1 MSATTEFPSIAK
13 AQVFAGLA
21 EGLKAGA
28 TVVTPNRRLALA
40 LKREFDD
47 AQAAAGLAAWD
58 SADILPFSAFVERA
72 YDDAL
77 YSDLAANLP
86 LLLTSAQER
95 ALWEGIIRGSETGG
109 ALLAVPETA
118 RLVHEAWQLAQ
129 VWQLAPRL
137 KDFPLN
143 EDGKAFRDWAQRY
156 EHITKRDGH
165 TDDARL
171 ADLVAP
177 LFGRAQ
183 VRTPKFLVCYGF
195 DIVTPQQS
203 ALLAWLKAAGC
214 EVVSAG
220 PQLRRGEG
228 LRTAC
233 KDNRDE
239 IRRAAAWAR
248 SQLEAGAA
256 HIGVVVPDLARHRAA
271 IVRAF
276 SAVMAPDYALPGAA
290 QRVLPFNVSLGLA
303 LTSCPLVNAAMLVL
317 ELAGR
322 EIDFE
327 HVSRLSRSPFLA
339 GGEAEM
345 ARRARLDVALRKRAE
360 PVVTL
365 DRLLTLVARE
375 RGEAGCPILAQR
387 LSALAEFR
395 KTHLFGAHAPS
406 VWAKRISEALG
417 IVGFPG
423 ERGLDSAEYQTLK
436 KWHELVAAF
445 AALDRVVPRTGYAEA
460 VSRLRRMA
468 ADTLFQPETPEVPI
482 QILGVLEAAGMVFD
496 RLWVMG
502 LSDEA
507 WPPGPRPNPFLP
519 IEVQRAA
526 RLPQGSAA
534 EALELAR
541 RLTKEWLSGADEV
554 VLSYPQ
560 REDEREVKPSPLIID
575 IPEQSLALP
584 AYAIFRDAIHAARG
598 LEQIED
604 HKAPALD
611 TAAAVSAGTAAIKD
625 HAACPFRAFALHRLG
640 AQGMETPH
648 TGLDALERGTLVHRV
663 LAQTWSQL
671 KSKDA
676 LDAISAAGLDTL
688 LKQAAEEAIARIKR
702 DRPTTLSGRF
712 AEIEKQRLVRLAR
725 AWLDEERQRESFT
738 VVATEDKRRVEIGGL
753 GFNAR
758 LDRVDQAQNGRRIVI
773 DYKTNAPPVG
783 AMLGERPD
791 EPQLPLYLVAA
802 EPDAAAVAFAQVKA
816 GGMRFTALARDGDLL
831 PKVKAFSESYYR
843 DRHASWNEV
852 VAAWRIDLARIA
864 AGFAA
869 GDARVDPKKYPHTC
883 RYCDVKPFCRI
894 HERLENALVD
904 DEDNANG
911 EDAA

>member
-13 AQVFAGLA
+13 AQVFARLA
-21 EGLKAGA
+21 EGLKGGA

-58 SADILPFSAFVERA
+58 SADILSFSAFVERA
-72 YDDAL
+72 YDDVL
-77 YSDLAANLP
+77 YSDLAADLP
-86 LLLTSAQER
+86 LLLTSAQEQ

-109 ALLAVPETA
+109 VLLAVPETA
-118 RLVHEAWQLAQ
+118 RLVREAWQLAQ
-129 VWQLAPRL
+129 AWQLAPRL
-137 KDFPLN
+137 KGFPLN
-143 EDGKAFRDWAQRY
+143 EDGKAFQDWAQRY

-165 TDDARL
+165 TDGARL
-171 ADLVAP
+171 AGLVAP

-203 ALLAWLKAAGC
+203 VLFARLTNAGF

-220 PQLRRGEG
+220 PQLRRGG
-228 LRTAC
+228 ALRIAC

-239 IRRAAAWAR
+239 IRHAAAWAR
-248 SQLEAGAA
+248 SQLEAGEA

-271 IVRAF
+271 ITRAF

-303 LTSCPLVNAAMLVL
+303 LTSYPLVNAAMLAL
-317 ELAGR
+317 QLAGR

-327 HVSRLSRSPFLA
+327 QASRLIRSPFLA

-345 ARRARLDVALRKRAE
+345 SRRARLDAALRKRAE

-365 DRLLTLVARE
+365 DRLLTLMARD
-375 RGEAGCPILAQR
+375 GAGCPVLAQR

-417 IVGFPG
+417 IAGFPG

-436 KWHELVAAF
+436 KWHELIAAF
-445 AALDRVVPRTGYAEA
+445 AALDRIVPRAGYTEA

-502 LSDEA
+502 LSDEV

-534 EALELAR
+534 ESLELAR

-560 REDEREVKPSPLIID
+560 REDEREVKPSPLIVD
-575 IPEQSLALP
+575 IPEQPLSLP
-584 AYAIFRDAIHAARG
+584 TYAIFRDAIHVARG
-598 LEQIED
+598 LEQTED

-611 TAAAVSAGTAAIKD
+611 AAAAVSAGTAAIKD
-625 HAACPFRAFALHRLG
+625 QAACPFRAFALHRLG
-640 AQGMETPH
+640 AQGIETPH

-663 LAQTWSQL
+663 LAQAWSQL

-676 LDAISAAGLDTL
+676 LDAISAAGLETL
-688 LKQAAEEAIARIKR
+688 LRQAAEEAVARIKR

-712 AEIEKQRLVRLAR
+712 AEIERQRLVRLAR
-725 AWLDEERQRESFT
+725 AWLEAERQRSGFT

-753 GFNAR
+753 GFNTR
-758 LDRVDQAQNGRRIVI
+758 LDRVDQAQDGRRIVI

-791 EPQLPLYLVAA
+791 EPQLPLYLVTA
-802 EPDAAAVAFAQVKA
+802 EPGAAAVAFAQVKA
-816 GGMRFTALARDGDLL
+816 GEMRFAALARDGDLL
-831 PKVKAFSESYYR
+831 PKVKAFAESYYR
-843 DRHASWNEV
+843 DRHASWDEV
-852 VAAWRIDLARIA
+852 VEAWRIDLARIA

-904 DEDNANG
+904 IEDNENG
-911 EDAA
+911 GDAA

>member
-1 MSATTEFPSIAK
+1 MSATTEFPSITK
-13 AQVFAGLA
+13 AQVFARLA
-21 EGLKAGA
+21 EGLKACA

-40 LKREFDD
+40 LRREFDD
-47 AQAAAGLAAWD
+47 AQTASGLAAWD

-77 YSDLAANLP
+77 YSDLAGDLP
-86 LLLTSAQER
+86 LLLTPAQEQ
-95 ALWEGIIRGSETGG
+95 AMWEGIIRGSEAGG

-118 RLVHEAWQLAQ
+118 RLVREAWQLAQ
-129 VWQLAPRL
+129 AWRLLPRF
-137 KDFPLN
+137 KDLPLN
-143 EDGKAFRDWAQRY
+143 EDGRAFQDWALRY
-156 EHITKRDGH
+156 ERAARRDGH
-165 TDDARL
+165 IDSTCL
-171 ADLVAP
+171 IDLVAP

-183 VRTPKFLVCYGF
+183 VKSPKFLVCYGF

-203 ALLAWLKAAGC
+203 TLFASLRDTGC
-214 EVVSAG
+214 EIVAAG
-220 PQLRRGEG
+220 PQPRRGNA
-228 LRTAC
+228 LRIAC
-233 KDNRDE
+233 KDSRDE
-239 IRRAAAWAR
+239 IRRVAAWAR

-256 HIGVVVPDLARHRAA
+256 RVGVVVPDLARHRAA

-303 LTSCPLVNAAMLVL
+303 LTSYPLVNAAMLTL
-317 ELAGR
+317 QLAGR

-327 HVSRLSRSPFLA
+327 QVSQLIRSPFLA

-345 ARRARLDVALRKRAE
+345 SRRARLDAALRKRAE

-365 DRLLTLVARE
+365 DRLLTLMARD
-375 RGEAGCPILAQR
+375 GAGCPILAQC
-387 LSALAEFR
+387 LSALAKFR
-395 KTHLFGAHAPS
+395 KANLFGAHAPS
-406 VWAKRISEALG
+406 VWAKRISETLG

-436 KWHELVAAF
+436 KWHELIAAF

-482 QILGVLEAAGMVFD
+482 QILGVLEGAGMAFD

-502 LSDEA
+502 LSDEV

-526 RLPQGSAA
+526 KLPQGSAA
-534 EALELAR
+534 ESLELAR
-541 RLTKEWLSGADEV
+541 RLTNEWRSAADEV

-560 REDEREVKPSPLIID
+560 REDERELKPSPLIID
-575 IPEQSLALP
+575 VSQQPLP
-584 AYAIFRDAIHAARG
+584 LPTYAIFRDAIHAARG

-611 TAAAVSAGTAAIKD
+611 TAVAVSAGTAAIKD
-625 HAACPFRAFALHRLG
+625 HAACPFRAFALHRLD
-640 AQGMETPH
+640 AQGIETPH

-663 LAQTWSQL
+663 LAQAWSQL

-676 LDAISAAGLDTL
+676 LDAISAADLETL
-688 LKQAAEEAIARIKR
+688 LRKAAEDAVARIKR

-712 AEIEKQRLVRLAR
+712 AEIERQRLARLAR
-725 AWLDEERQRESFT
+725 AWLEAEKQRSGFT
-738 VVATEDKRRVEIGGL
+738 VVSTEDKRRVEIGGL
-753 GFNAR
+753 GFHTR
-758 LDRVDQAQNGRRIVI
+758 LDRVDQTQDGRRIVI

-783 AMLGERPD
+783 AMLGGRPD
-791 EPQLPLYLVAA
+791 EPQLPLYLVTA

-816 GGMRFTALARDGDLL
+816 GGMRFAALARDGDLL
-831 PKVKAFSESYYR
+831 PKVKAFAESYYR
-843 DRHASWNEV
+843 DRHVSWNEV
-852 VAAWRIDLARIA
+852 VAAWRTDLARIA

-869 GDARVDPKKYPHTC
+869 GDARVDPKQYPHTC

-904 DEDNANG
+904 NEDNANG

>member
-1 MSATTEFPSIAK
+1 MSAATEFPGTTK
-13 AQVFAGLA
+13 DQVFARLA

-40 LKREFDD
+40 LRREFDD
-47 AQAAAGLAAWD
+47 AQAANGLAAWD
-58 SADILPFSAFVERA
+58 SADILPFPAFVERA

-77 YSDLAANLP
+77 YSDLAAGLP
-86 LLLTSAQER
+86 LLLTPVQEQ
-95 ALWEGIIRGSETGG
+95 ALWEGIIRSSEAGG
-109 ALLAVPETA
+109 ALLAVAETA
-118 RLVHEAWQLAQ
+118 RLVREAWHLAQ
-129 VWQLAPRL
+129 AWRLMPRL

-143 EDGKAFRDWAQRY
+143 EDGRAFQDWAQRY
-156 EHITKRDGH
+156 ERAARRDGH
-165 TDDARL
+165 TDSARL
-171 ADLVAP
+171 VDIVAP

-183 VRTPKFLVCYGF
+183 VKTPKFLVCYGF

-203 ALLAWLKAAGC
+203 ALFARLRDAGC
-214 EVVSAG
+214 EIVSAG
-220 PQLRRGEG
+220 PQLRRANT
-228 LRTAC
+228 LRIAC
-233 KDNRDE
+233 KDSRDE
-239 IRRAAAWAR
+239 IRRAAVWAR
-248 SQLEAGAA
+248 SQLEAGEAR
-256 HIGVVVPDLARHRAA
+256 IGVVVPDLAKHRAA

-303 LTSCPLVNAAMLVL
+303 LTSYPLVNAAMLAL
-317 ELAGR
+317 QLAGR
-322 EIDFE
+322 EIEFG
-327 HVSRLSRSPFLA
+327 HLSRLIRSPFLS

-345 ARRARLDVALRKRAE
+345 ARRARLDAVLRKRAE

-365 DRLLTLVARE
+365 DRLLTLMARD
-375 RGEAGCPILAQR
+375 GAGCPILAQR

-406 VWAKRISEALG
+406 EWAKRFSEALALA
-417 IVGFPG
+417 GFPG

-482 QILGVLEAAGMVFD
+482 QILGVFEAAGMAFD

-502 LSDEA
+502 LSDEV

-534 EALELAR
+534 ESLELAR
-541 RLTKEWLSGADEV
+541 RLTGEWLSGADEV

-560 REDEREVKPSPLIID
+560 RDGEREVKSSPLIID
-575 IPEQSLALP
+575 IPEQPFPQP
-584 AYAIFRDAIHAARG
+584 AYTIFRDTIHAARG
-598 LEQIED
+598 LDQIED
-604 HKAPALD
+604 RKAPVLD

-640 AQGMETPH
+640 AQGIEAPH

-663 LAQTWSQL
+663 LAQAWAQL
-671 KSKDA
+671 KSKDV
-676 LDAISAAGLDTL
+676 LDAISAANLETL
-688 LKQAAEEAIARIKR
+688 LRQAAEEAIARIRR

-712 AEIEKQRLVRLAR
+712 AEIERRRLVRLAR
-725 AWLDEERQRESFT
+725 AWLEAERQRSSFT
-738 VVATEDKRRVEIGGL
+738 VIATEDKRHVEIGGF

-758 LDRVDQAQNGRRIVI
+758 LDRVDQVQDGRRIVI
-773 DYKTNAPPVG
+773 DYKTGAASVG
-783 AMLGERPD
+783 AWLGERPD
-791 EPQLPLYLVAA
+791 EPQLPLYLVTT
-802 EPDAAAVAFAQVKA
+802 EPDAVAIAFARVKA
-816 GGMRFTALARDGDLL
+816 GEMKYAALARDSDLL
-831 PKVKAFSESYYR
+831 PDARTLPDNRLKRA
-843 DRHASWNEV
+843 ALSWDKQID
-852 VAAWRIDLARIA
+852 AWRDELARIA
-864 AGFAA
+864 AEFVS
-869 GDARVDPKKYPHTC
+869 GDAGVQPKQYPNTC

-904 DEDNANG
+904 DED
-911 EDAA
+911 AA

>member
-13 AQVFAGLA
+13 AQVFARLA

-40 LKREFDD
+40 LKGEFDD

-77 YSDLAANLP
+77 YSDFAANLP
-86 LLLTSAQER
+86 LLLTPAQEQ
-95 ALWEGIIRGSETGG
+95 ALWESVIRGSEAGG
-109 ALLAVPETA
+109 ALLAIPETA
-118 RLVHEAWQLAQ
+118 RLVREAWQLAQ
-129 VWQLAPRL
+129 AWQLSSRL

-143 EDGKAFRDWAQRY
+143 EDGKAFQDWAQRY
-156 EHITKRDGH
+156 EHITKQYGYTDG
-165 TDDARL
+165 ARL
-171 ADLVAP
+171 AGLVAP

-203 ALLAWLKAAGC
+203 VLLARLKTAGC

-220 PQLRRGEG
+220 PQLRRGEA
-228 LRTAC
+228 LRIAC

-248 SQLEAGAA
+248 SQLEAGEA
-256 HIGVVVPDLARHRAA
+256 HIGVVVPDLARYRAA
-271 IVRAF
+271 IARVF
-276 SAVMAPDYALPGAA
+276 SAVMAPDYALPAAA
-290 QRVLPFNVSLGLA
+290 QRVLPFNISLGLA
-303 LTSCPLVNAAMLVL
+303 LTSYPLVNAAMLAL
-317 ELAGR
+317 QLAGR

-327 HVSRLSRSPFLA
+327 HASRLIRSPFFA

-365 DRLLTLVARE
+365 DRLLTLMARE
-375 RGEAGCPILAQR
+375 RGEAGCTILAQR

-417 IVGFPG
+417 IAGFPG
-423 ERGLDSAEYQTLK
+423 ERSLDSAEYQTLK

-445 AALDRVVPRTGYAEA
+445 AALDRIVPRTGYTEA

-482 QILGVLEAAGMVFD
+482 QVLGVLEAAGMVFD

-502 LSDEA
+502 LSDEV

-534 EALELAR
+534 ESLELAR

-575 IPEQSLALP
+575 IPEQPLSLP

-604 HKAPALD
+604 HEAPALG
-611 TAAAVSAGTAAIKD
+611 TAFAVSAGTAAIKD

-640 AQGMETPH
+640 AQRIETPH

-663 LAQTWSQL
+663 LAQAWSQL

-676 LDAISAAGLDTL
+676 LDAISAADLETL
-688 LKQAAEEAIARIKR
+688 LRQAAEEAVARIKR

-712 AEIEKQRLVRLAR
+712 AEIERQRLVRLAR
-725 AWLDEERQRESFT
+725 AWLEAEKLRGGFT

-753 GFNAR
+753 GFNTR
-758 LDRVDQAQNGRRIVI
+758 LDRVDQTQDGRRIVI

-791 EPQLPLYLVAA
+791 EPQLPLYLVTA
-802 EPDAAAVAFAQVKA
+802 EPGAAAVAFAQVKA
-816 GGMRFTALARDGDLL
+816 GEMRFAALARDGDLL
-831 PKVKAFSESYYR
+831 PKVKAFPESYYR
-843 DRHASWNEV
+843 DRHASWDEV
-852 VAAWRIDLARIA
+852 VAAWRADLARIA

-869 GDARVDPKKYPHTC
+869 GDARVDPKKYPHAC
-883 RYCDVKPFCRI
+883 RYCIVKPFCRI

-904 DEDNANG
+904 NEDNENEG
-911 EDAA
+911 DAA